1 VHSPVVKTGTA
12 HQPNRAFPIWLQ
24 PLSADSQL
32 IRTND
37 LVAPAPVLGLHIVKE
52 VHDAVLAIHHPMIS
66 GTTHTHTRSTIQHN
80 THNAKRTHR
89 VTPHS
94 Q

>member
-32 IRTND
+32 TRTND

-66 GTTHTHTRSTIQHN
+66 GTHAAQHN
-80 THNAKRTHR
+80 AQRTHR